1 MAQQDAVIRLL
12 LVEDQVEDAE
22 HLISMLRNG
31 GMAIRPQR
39 PESTED
45 LDNLL
50 STQSIDMVLA
60 RSDAKYIPFEDVA
73 KRVEATGKDIPVL
86 ATASTLDENTVLNTI
101 AAGAR
106 EVALRTRPEHVQF
119 VVRNEFHA
127 LLSRRGL
134 RHLEAALRETER
146 RCDALISSSRDPIAY
161 VHQGMHIRA
170 NQAYLEMFGFE
181 DFEEI
186 EGLSVLDLISPDDAE
201 TFKQLLRR
209 IDKGESPPRQ
219 LSIRAQRSDGSP
231 FDAAMEFTSATYEG
245 EPCLQ
250 IVFRQQT
257 VDAEMVKELDT
268 LRQRDPVTDLLNRQ
282 YFMTEVEAAVA
293 TAADGKGN
301 QALLLVEP
309 DNYENRLGEIGLA
322 QADNLLKVLASR
334 LTSILE
340 DQGDIAIARFS
351 DHSFALLCRGHDHK
365 QTQALA
371 ERIRTSFDGQLLEL
385 SDRSL
390 ALTVSVGGVQIGEKI
405 ASVPQIMAKASQ
417 CLQSAEGVGG
427 NRVEIFDP
435 AGRDRAEE
443 DRIQAW
449 VNRIQEA
456 LREDQFVLNFQP
468 MISLTGD
475 PSENYEV
482 LLRMKAP
489 SGEIVAPDQFMPIA
503 EEHGLLGELDRWVIG
518 RTIMLLAERR
528 KAGKETTLYVKV
540 APSSLVDGDLHNYI
554 GSQLKAHSVPGALLV
569 LQLPES
575 KIYAHLRPL
584 QAFQKIVASFGCRLC
599 LEQFGTSLNSFQM
612 LTHFE
617 PAILK
622 IDRSFITDLAK
633 NVENQKKVREFV
645 TEARRLEKQTIAE
658 FVSDASSMTVLF
670 SIGVDLVQGNFLAP
684 PGPAMNYEFG

>member
-22 HLISMLRNG
+22 HLISMLRKG

-39 PESTED
+39 PESPED

-50 STQSIDMVLA
+50 SSQSIDMVLA
-60 RSDAKYIPFEDVA
+60 RSDARYIPFDQVA

-86 ATASTLDENTVLNTI
+86 ATSSTLDEGTVMALI

-106 EVALRTRPEHVQF
+106 GVSLRSRPEHVQF
-119 VVRNEFHA
+119 VVRNEFQA

-161 VHQGMHIRA
+161 VHEGMHIRA
-170 NQAYLEMFGFE
+170 NEAYLEMFGFE
-181 DFEEI
+181 FFEDI
-186 EGLSVLDLISPDDAE
+186 EGLSVLDLISPGDADA
-201 TFKQLLRR
+201 FKQLLKR

-219 LSIRAQRSDGSP
+219 LAIRAQRADGSA

-257 VDAEMVKELDT
+257 VDADMAKELDT
-268 LRQRDPVTDLLNRQ
+268 LRQRDPVTELFNRQ

-293 TAADGKGN
+293 TAADGKGA
-301 QALLLVEP
+301 QSLLLIEP

-322 QADNLLKVLASR
+322 QSDNLLKLIAAR
-334 LTSILE
+334 LKSVIH
-340 DQGDIAIARFS
+340 GDIAAARFS
-351 DHSFALLCRGHDHK
+351 DHAFAVLCRDHDHK
-365 QTQALA
+365 QTQAQA
-371 ERIRTSFDGQLLEL
+371 ERIRSVFDGQILEL
-385 SDRSL
+385 GEQSL
-390 ALTVSVGGVQIGEKI
+390 SLTVSIGGVQIGEMI
-405 ASVPQIMAKASQ
+405 ASVPRILAKANQ

-427 NRVEIFDP
+427 NRIEIFDP
-435 AGRDRAEE
+435 AASDRAEE

-449 VNRIQEA
+449 VQRIREA

-475 PSENYEV
+475 PNESYEV

-489 SGEIVAPDQFMPIA
+489 TGEIVSPEQFMPIA
-503 EEHGLLGELDRWVIG
+503 EEHGLLAEIDRWVIG
-518 RTIMLLAERR
+518 RTISLLADRR
-528 KAGKETTLYVKV
+528 KAGKETTLFVKV
-540 APSSLVDGDLHNYI
+540 APSSLVEGDLHNFI
-554 GSQLKAHSVPGALLV
+554 GSQLKAHSVSGAHLV

-575 KIYAHLRPL
+575 KIYAHLRSL

-612 LTHFE
+612 LSHFE
-617 PAILK
+617 PAVLK
-622 IDRSFITDLAK
+622 IDRSFIIDLAK
-633 NVENQKKVREFV
+633 NTENQKKVREFV
-645 TEARRLEKQTIAE
+645 AEARKLEKQTIAE

-684 PGPAMNYEFG
+684 PSPTMNYEFG